1 MGALSL
7 VNDPEVCH
15 GGDTMESS
23 KLQGVRITSTPVTIA
38 LVLVALLAGSTV
50 WGQATTSIRGT
61 VTDPSGSVVSDA
73 SVVLTN
79 NESKTERTA
88 TTGVQ
93 GGYQFLFVPP
103 GTYNLSVTA
112 QGFKR
117 YEQTGLELL
126 VNTPATA
133 NVQLKVGAIAEI
145 VTAPKLRR

>member
-7 VNDPEVCH
+7 VNDPEVSH